1 MKIEATSVAAIALAC
16 GWAAPAKAQEP
27 ARQTSNQQEIA
38 RELSEL
44 RAQMEAMASRIDSLE
59 SRLAEANARADAAS
73 AAAATAAETAQAAQ
87 VQDKS
92 SPVRIAWKGAPVVEG
107 EGGWS
112 FKVRGRV
119 NVDAGFF
126 DVPDSTGRE
135 DGFGSEIRRARIG
148 AEGTIPGGFGYKFE
162 AGLGPD
168 LAITDAFLTYSDK
181 GLTLIVGHQNPFQS
195 LEELSSSLHIP
206 FTERA
211 AFTDAF
217 GFERRL
223 GAAATYKL
231 GDVLLEGGV
240 FTDNYAALP
249 NGNLSFDGRVVY
261 APKFGDTQMH
271 LGASLH
277 RTELES
283 GQSVRYRQRPFEHFT
298 GERFVDTGSIA
309 ARGETGLGLEA
320 AMIAGRLDVSGEAF
334 WQRVSRPG
342 LADPTFFGGYV
353 QVGYFLTHGDRRGYK
368 NGMFDRVK
376 PANPVGK
383 GGIGAVQVAA
393 RYDYLDLSDKG
404 IVGGRQRAYQASIAW
419 SQTDYTKLILSY
431 SRLLYRDAVYPAAG
445 GDTSYGANALVMRA
459 QVDF

>member
-1 MKIEATSVAAIALAC
+1 MRMNATSVAAIALAC
-16 GWAAPAKAQEP
+16 GWVAPAQAQEMD
-27 ARQTSNQQEIA
+27 RQAVSQPDIA
-38 RELSEL
+38 RELAEM
-44 RAQMEAMASRIDSLE
+44 RAQMKAMANRIDSLE
-59 SRLAEANARADAAS
+59 SQLADANARADAATV
-73 AAAATAAETAQAAQ
+73 AAASATETARAVQAEA
-87 VQDKS
+87 KS
-92 SPVRIAWKGAPVVEG
+92 PPVKVAWKGAPVIEG
-107 EGGWS
+107 DGGWS

-126 DVPDSTGRE
+126 DVPDSTGRK
-135 DGFGSEIRRARIG
+135 DGFGSEIRRARLG
-148 AEGTIPGGFGYKFE
+148 VEGTIPGGFGYKFE
-162 AGLGPD
+162 AGFGPD
-168 LAITDAFLTYSDK
+168 LAITDAFATYSDK

-195 LEELSSSLHIP
+195 LEELSSSLYIP

-223 GAAATYKL
+223 GAAVTYEL
-231 GDVLLEGGV
+231 GDVLLQGGV

-261 APKFGDTQMH
+261 APKFGDTQVH

-298 GERFVDTGSIA
+298 GERFVDTGSFA
-309 ARGETGLGLEA
+309 ASGETGLGLEA

-334 WQRVSRPG
+334 WQKVSRPG
-342 LADPTFFGGYV
+342 LADPTFFGGYA
-353 QVGYFLTHGDRRGYK
+353 QVGYFLTKGDRRSYK
-368 NGMFDRVK
+368 EGMFGRVK

-383 GGIGAVQVAA
+383 GGIGAIQVAA

-404 IVGGRQRAYQASIAW
+404 IVGGRQNGYQASVAW
-419 SQTDYTKLILSY
+419 SQTDYTKLMLSY
-431 SRLLYRDAVYPAAG
+431 SRLEYRDAVYPAAG
-445 GDTSYGANALVMRA
+445 GDASYGADALVMRA

>member
-1 MKIEATSVAAIALAC
+1 MKFEVASVAAMALAC
-16 GWAAPAKAQEP
+16 GWTTPAQAQETD
-27 ARQTSNQQEIA
+27 RQSVA
-38 RELSEL
+38 RELAEL
-44 RAQMEAMASRIDSLE
+44 RAQMSAMASRIDSLE
-59 SRLAEANARADAAS
+59 SQLADANARADAAS
-73 AAAATAAETAQAAQ
+73 VAAAGATEVAAAAKAQAKQPA
-87 VQDKS
+87 VKVS
-92 SPVRIAWKGAPVVEG
+92 WKGAPVIEG
-107 EGGWS
+107 EGGWN

-126 DVPDSTGRE
+126 DVPESTGRP

-148 AEGTIPGGFGYKFE
+148 AEGTIPGGFGYRFE
-162 AGLGPD
+162 AGLGTD
-168 LAITDAFLTYSDK
+168 LAITDAFVTYTDK
-181 GLTLIVGHQNPFQS
+181 GLTLIVGHQNNFQS

-206 FTERA
+206 LAERA

-223 GAAATYKL
+223 GAALTYQL

-240 FTDNYAALP
+240 FTDNYVALP

-261 APKFGDTQMH
+261 APKFGDTQVH

-277 RTELES
+277 RTELQA

-298 GERFVDTGSIA
+298 GERFVDTGSIGA
-309 ARGETGLGLEA
+309 SGETGLGLEA
-320 AMIAGRLDVSGEAF
+320 AMIAGRFDVSGEAF
-334 WQRVSRPG
+334 WQHVSRPG
-342 LADPTFFGGYV
+342 LANPTFFGGYV
-353 QVGYFLTHGDRRGYK
+353 QVGYFLTRGDRRGYK
-368 NGMFDRVK
+368 AGMFDRVK

-393 RYDYLDLSDKG
+393 RYDYLDLTDKG

-419 SQTDYTKLILSY
+419 SQTDYTKLMLSY
-431 SRLLYRDAVYPAAG
+431 SHLLYRDAVYPAAG
-445 GDTSYGANALVMRA
+445 GDTSYGADALVMRA